1 MLYEIP
7 TIEDITLSDAM
18 EKSQDFENQ
27 IDKWDQLA

>member
-7 TIEDITLSDAM
+7 TIEDITLNDAM
-18 EKSQDFENQ
+18 EESRDFENQ